1 MKIWIIEKMKEPE
14 LRAYYDKPGI
24 KDVSYIR
31 DVGIGNPGIRKTR

>member
-1 MKIWIIEKMKEPE
+1 MKIRIIEKMKEPE